1 MRQRI
6 HAFVLLA
13 FVMVFASGCADRTQV
28 VKIDDGRS
36 NPAKVYKNLL
46 VVDVSS
52 DSNRQERFE
61 NEVIKELRGIRVDAV
76 AAHPALT
83 FRDSVPRERLT
94 TYADEVG
101 ADGILLSNFVS
112 VEASVEVEAGRTDT
126 RFTCR
131 GGDLVDYF
139 LYDHEVISEPDSIK
153 AAYDVVVISSLYDVV
168 TKERVW
174 SIQSTCFDRS
184 NMSDALRDEARI
196 IVQQLRDDDRI

>member
-13 FVMVFASGCADRTQV
+13 FVMVFASGCADQTQV
-28 VKIDDGRS
+28 VKIDDGRA

-52 DSNRQERFE
+52 DANRQELFE
-61 NEVIKELRGIRVDAV
+61 NEVIKELRSIRVDAV
-76 AAHPALT
+76 AAHPTLT
-83 FRDSVPRERLT
+83 FRDNVPRERLT
-94 TYADEVG
+94 TYANEIG
-101 ADGILLSNFVS
+101 ADGILLSRFVS
-112 VEASVEVEAGRTDT
+112 VEASVEVEAGRTDM
-126 RFTCR
+126 RSTCR